1 MRKTLVLTALILAVT
16 GGIGTKSAQAGITET
31 QITEAQRKV
40 YTKNLKQSE
49 NTIRWFNSKKHN
61 WRLHKRFKTCYGVKV
76 RYSSKRAGICYLSRL
91 SYRKHTERIKR
102 LRAIL
107 YPLPPN
113 YSAWICINSYEAGP
127 EFGGWAANTGNGF
140 YGGLQMNMA
149 FQRAYGPELLARKG
163 TANNWTMLEQMWV
176 AERALQARGGF
187 NPWPNTGRY
196 CGLPMFF

>member
-16 GGIGTKSAQAGITET
+16 GGIGTKSAQASLTAT
-31 QITEAQRKV
+31 QKKV

-49 NTIRWFNSKKHN
+49 NTVRWFNSKKHN

-76 RYSSKRAGICYLSRL
+76 EYSTKRAGICYLSRL
-91 SYRKHTERIKR
+91 SYRHHTERIKR

-113 YSAWICINSYEAGP
+113 YYAWKCIMFYEAWNHGK
-127 EFGGWAANTGNGF
+127 WKANTGNGY
-140 YGGLQMNMA
+140 YGGLQMDLA
-149 FQRAYGPELLARKG
+149 FQRAYGPELLASKG

-176 AERALQARGGF
+176 AERGLQARGGF

-196 CGLPMFF
+196 CKLPMFF